1 MWDERYATD
10 DYVYGT
16 EPNGFLA
23 ANVARLPRG
32 DVLCLA
38 EGEGRNAVWLARQGF
53 RVTAVDASAV
63 GLAKAQRLAEKNQV
77 HVETVHA
84 DLAHYDLGSAR
95 WDAIVSIFCHLPP
108 PLRARVHASIA
119 EALKPGGVF
128 LLEAYTPAQLRHGTG
143 GPPVPD
149 LMMTLDGLRSEL
161 PGLSFQ
167 YGIELERDIHEGR
180 FHHGRGAVVQVI
192 ATRLPQ
198 AQDRAR

>member
-10 DYVYGT
+10 EYVYGT
-16 EPNGFLA
+16 EPNDFLA

-63 GLAKAQRLAEKNQV
+63 GLAKAQRLAERHQV
-77 HVETVHA
+77 HIETVHA
-84 DLAHYDLGSAR
+84 DLAQYDLGVAR

-108 PLRARVHASIA
+108 PLRARVHGAIA
-119 EALKPGGVF
+119 GALKPGGVF

-149 LMMTLDGLRSEL
+149 LMMTLDALRNEL
-161 PGLSFQ
+161 HRLSMQ
-167 YGIELERDIHEGR
+167 HGVELERDIHEGR

-192 ATRLPQ
+192 ASR
-198 AQDRAR
+198 